1 MIMSKTKAS
10 YRPAQTTEPLRES
23 TVGSTLR
30 EAAAA
35 APQAI
40 GLVARSATTAEFLR
54 WSFTDVLDEAA
65 RAARAL
71 LGRFEP
77 GERVAVWA
85 PNVAESYFLQLGA
98 ALAGLTLVPVPL
110 ALRQRDLGHLL
121 RQSGAAGLFLVPE
134 FRGVPMTAILDDV
147 RPGLPSLRETV
158 LLTEWTGFLASG
170 NRREPLPPVDP
181 RAPAQILYTSG
192 STGLPKGAVLH
203 HLGITNSARFVAGR
217 MGVGPG
223 DVWLNFMPLSYV
235 AGSAIGTMAAL
246 SAGATQVL
254 CDFEPSLALS
264 LVQSERC
271 SALIAGATMYLML
284 LQSPAL
290 ASTDMS
296 SLRTVAAGGSTI
308 PAELAGRVEQVTGA
322 RMTVIYGLTEACGIA
337 LSTRFDDDPADRTAT
352 IGTALPHVG
361 VKVAA
366 PEPGDALA
374 VGGQGELC
382 LRGYQVMDGYL
393 DLPEATAAAI
403 DSGGWLH
410 TGDLAIMDERGYVR
424 ITGRLKEIINR
435 GGRKIAPGE
444 IEALLQSHPAI
455 SMAAVVGV
463 PDERWGE
470 EIAAF
475 VKLLPGASAGE
486 EELAGWCRAHLAPYK
501 TPRHWAF
508 VDELPLTS
516 AGKVRK
522 FMLREWFARERAGS

>member
-1 MIMSKTKAS
+1 
-10 YRPAQTTEPLRES
+10 
-23 TVGSTLR
+23 
-30 EAAAA
+30 
-35 APQAI
+35 
-40 GLVARSATTAEFLR
+40 
-54 WSFTDVLDEAA
+54 
-65 RAARAL
+65 
-71 LGRFEP
+71 
-77 GERVAVWA
+77 
-85 PNVAESYFLQLGA
+85 
-98 ALAGLTLVPVPL
+98 
-110 ALRQRDLGHLL
+110 
-121 RQSGAAGLFLVPE
+121 
-134 FRGVPMTAILDDV
+134 
-147 RPGLPSLRETV
+147 
-158 LLTEWTGFLASG
+158 
-170 NRREPLPPVDP
+170 
-181 RAPAQILYTSG
+181 
-192 STGLPKGAVLH
+192 
-203 HLGITNSARFVAGR
+203 
-217 MGVGPG
+217 
-223 DVWLNFMPLSYV
+223 
-235 AGSAIGTMAAL
+235 
-246 SAGATQVL
+246 
-254 CDFEPSLALS
+254 
-264 LVQSERC
+264 
-271 SALIAGATMYLML
+271 
-284 LQSPAL
+284 
-290 ASTDMS
+290 MS

-366 PEPGDALA
+366 QEPGDVLA

-522 FMLREWFARERAGS
+522 FILREWFARERAGS